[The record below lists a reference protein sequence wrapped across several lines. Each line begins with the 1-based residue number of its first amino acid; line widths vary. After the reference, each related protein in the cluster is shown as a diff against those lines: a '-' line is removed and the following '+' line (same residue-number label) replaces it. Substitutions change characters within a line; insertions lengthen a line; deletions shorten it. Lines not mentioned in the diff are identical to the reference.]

1 MLIDVS
7 YFTAGPR
14 QIYNATFGKGTPKEN
29 AVIEQ
34 YIAEYREEFLCR
46 VLGDEVGT
54 ALQKY
59 LDDLDCDPESE
70 IDKDMDALCAK
81 LRKPFADYVFF
92 YILRDA
98 GQTSTITGLVKLK
111 GANQYVEP
119 IVRQCQRGIGWPTA
133 SICLP
138 SGLTMVSAPCRG
150 FPLMSIFLNP
160 LIDSIYEAKTEK
172 AA

>member
-29 AVIEQ
+29 SVIEQ
-34 YIAEYREEFLCR
+34 YIAEYQEEFLCR

-119 IVRQCQRGIGWPTA
+119 IVRQVSTWNRMANSLNLFAEWVDNGECPVPGI
-133 SICLP
+133 SIDEYLLEP
-138 SGLTMVSAPCRG
+138 INRFNL
-150 FPLMSIFLNP
+150 
-160 LIDSIYEAKTEK
+160 
-172 AA
+172 

>member
-14 QIYNATFGKGTPKEN
+14 QILNAALGKGTTKEN

-34 YIAEYREEFLCR
+34 YISEYQEEFLCR
-46 VLGDEVGT
+46 VLGDEVG
-54 ALQKY
+54 AAVQKY
-59 LDDLDCDPESE
+59 LDDLDKDTEA
-70 IDKDMDALCAK
+70 DKDMDDLCAK

-98 GQTSTITGLVKLK
+98 GQSATITGVVRLK

-119 IVRQCQRGIGWPTA
+119 IVRQVSTWNRMVNNLNLFAEWVDDGECPVPGIA
-133 SICLP
+133 
-138 SGLTMVSAPCRG
+138 
-150 FPLMSIFLNP
+150 
-160 LIDSIYEAKTEK
+160 IDEYLLEPINRFNL
-172 AA
+172 